1 MTEPLIIEEIKN
13 GNNTQLAEIYKAY
26 RSEFVG
32 WASSHYQC
40 DKEEAR
46 DIYQASII
54 TLYDN
59 IINEKLQ
66 QLNGS
71 VKTYLFAIGKNKIME
86 LRRADK
92 KFDLT
97 REAQDMDV
105 ADEVDEEKLQK
116 EKHLKVVQ
124 HCLLKL
130 GGALSRT
137 MLELYYYHDTG
148 LDSLA
153 EMLHYKNGDT
163 VKNLKSRC
171 LLRLRELVT
180 QELKKH

>member
-1 MTEPLIIEEIKN
+1 MIEPLIIEEIKN

-32 WASSHYQC
+32 WASNNYQC

-46 DIYQASII
+46 DIYQASVI

-66 QLNGS
+66 QLNGT

-92 KFDLT
+92 KFDFSQ
-97 REAQDMDV
+97 EVQNMDI
-105 ADEVDEEKLQK
+105 VDEPNSEKQEK
-116 EKHLKVVQ
+116 ERRLKIVQ
-124 HCLLKL
+124 HCLEKL
-130 GGALSRT
+130 GEPCRT
-137 MLELYYYHDTG
+137 MLELYYYHQTG